1 MQICSQIT
9 EPNIKKTTTTK
20 LLKNTFKTSLH
31 FYFSLGII
39 IISMSFFI
47 SFGQSVDLFK
57 RDISIKN
64 SSFTPNF
71 VFQKKTDT
79 PIDLSNQ
86 KQNNKKRN
94 SHNKSRGNS
103 FLKKKDIKIQQAN
116 LFAGLIILA
125 DQQNTT
131 LSKNTYYFF
140 NFISSIFRPPHF

>member
-1 MQICSQIT
+1 MPSNYQTKYS
-9 EPNIKKTTTTK
+9 KTTTIK
-20 LLKNTFKTSLH
+20 LLKNTFKRSPH

-57 RDISIKN
+57 RDVVSAKN

-79 PIDLSNQ
+79 PIGSSHQ
-86 KQNNKKRN
+86 KQNNKRRN
-94 SHNKSRGNS
+94 SHNKSRVNC
-103 FLKKKDIKIQQAN
+103 FLKKKNIKIHQTN

-125 DQQNTT
+125 NQQNNI

-140 NFISSIFRPPHF
+140 RFISSIFRPPHF

>member
-1 MQICSQIT
+1 
-9 EPNIKKTTTTK
+9 
-20 LLKNTFKTSLH
+20 LLKNTFKKSLH

-39 IISMSFFI
+39 VVSMSFFI

-57 RDISIKN
+57 RDVSVKN
-64 SSFTPNF
+64 SSFTPSF
-71 VFQKKTDT
+71 VFQKKSDA
-79 PIDLSNQ
+79 PIVSSHQ
-86 KQNNKKRN
+86 KQNNKRRN
-94 SHNKSRGNS
+94 SHNKSRVNN
-103 FLKKKDIKIQQAN
+103 FLKKKDVKIQPVN